1 MVMMG
6 NVLER
11 GRAKGRCGR
20 EGVRVIYIYTEDLN
34 QKRRRTNGFIFF
46 FIR

>member
-11 GRAKGRCGR
+11 GRAKSHCWERRG
-20 EGVRVIYIYTEDLN
+20 EGDLYIR
-34 QKRRRTNGFIFF
+34 KI
-46 FIR
+46 